1 MKKSRIQESGDRSQ
15 NEEAENRFNRLS
27 LLLSPV
33 SCLLTPAVHP
43 SSLRPHPL
51 VRVFCA
57 VELPPQVRAR
67 AAEHAARLR
76 NSSTEVRASWPHADN
91 LHLTLKFLGE
101 IAQARVETLSNA
113 ASRAARSIQP
123 FDLTLEGAG
132 AFPPSGSPRVIWLG
146 INDFS
151 GELVRLQ
158 SLLEDECETAGFARE
173 ERPFHPHL
181 TLARIRAPQGA
192 RELARLHRETG
203 FAAIEFPITE
213 LVVMRS
219 ELGPGGSRYTE
230 ISRHELGVIQPL

>member
-1 MKKSRIQESGDRSQ
+1 M
-15 NEEAENRFNRLS
+15 NRERNQAGANHERW
-27 LLLSPV
+27 
-33 SCLLTPAVHP
+33 
-43 SSLRPHPL
+43 
-51 VRVFCA
+51 RVFCA

-67 AAEHAARLR
+67 AADHATRLR
-76 NSSTEVRASWPHADN
+76 NRSTEVRASWPRADN

-101 IAQARVETLSNA
+101 TAQARVEALSNA
-113 ASRAARSIQP
+113 ASRAALSIRP

-132 AFPPSGSPRVIWLG
+132 AFPPRGSPRVLWLG
-146 INDFS
+146 INDAS
-151 GELVRLQ
+151 GGLVKLQ
-158 SLLEDECETAGFARE
+158 SQLEDECEAAGFARE

-203 FAAIEFPITE
+203 FAAIEFHVAE

-230 ISRHELGVIQPL
+230 ISRHEFG